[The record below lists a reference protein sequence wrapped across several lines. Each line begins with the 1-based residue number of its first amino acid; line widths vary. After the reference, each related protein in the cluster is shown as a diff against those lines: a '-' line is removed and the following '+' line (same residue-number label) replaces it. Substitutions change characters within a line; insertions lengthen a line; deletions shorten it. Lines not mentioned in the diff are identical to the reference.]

1 MPIVRVSLLRGR
13 SPVYLSA
20 VSNAIH
26 ETLMEV
32 YGVPSG
38 DKFQMIH
45 QHDPGELVFDQNFNG
60 GPRSDDFMFI
70 NITGGIERTVAM
82 KQRFFKRL
90 VQLLQERAG
99 VRPEDVYIL
108 LQTVSPSDI
117 SFGSGKSLLPDE
129 A

>member
-13 SPVYLSA
+13 PPEYLSA

-26 ETLMEV
+26 ETLMDV
-32 YGVPSG
+32 YGLDPG

-45 QHDPGELVFDQNFNG
+45 QHDPGELIFDQNFGG
-60 GPRSDDFMFI
+60 GPRSNDFMFI

-82 KQRFFKRL
+82 KQKFFKRL
-90 VQLLQERAG
+90 VHLLQERAG

-117 SFGSGKSLLPDE
+117 SFASGRSLLPDE
-129 A
+129 S